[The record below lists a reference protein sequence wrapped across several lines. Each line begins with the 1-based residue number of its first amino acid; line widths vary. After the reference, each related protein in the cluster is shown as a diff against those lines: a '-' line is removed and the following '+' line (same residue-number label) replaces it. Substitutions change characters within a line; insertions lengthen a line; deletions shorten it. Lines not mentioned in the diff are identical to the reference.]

1 MPNDKIFV
9 AVLLRLTV
17 NSYKTLRCID
27 RVISAGRFS
36 LRRSVS

>member
-17 NSYKTLRCID
+17 NSYKTLKYID
-27 RVISAGRFS
+27 WVISAGRFS